1 MEIKLWWTVG
11 WKVVILPLLS
21 SSRGF
26 I

>member
-1 MEIKLWWTVG
+1 METKVWWTVG
-11 WKVVILPLLS
+11 WKVLILPLLS